1 MPWQGDT
8 TNPVPSNVNKTK
20 ENPYFKNTKNKA
32 LDVRRDT
39 DTKKNFTITLL
50 DIDTTII
57 EYLDKVINADVID
70 GGISVKVPIVYGNP
84 ERWKAAQVDGYF
96 RDINGKVQ
104 LPVLMFKRA
113 SFNKNESLQTFN
125 RYLTYPVITKYTE
138 KNKYDR
144 FSLMNDTVAPVHQI
158 HAVTLPDHIK
168 IEYEFMVWTE
178 YVEQMNKIIEKINF
192 ASDDYWG
199 DPQRFKFRV
208 SINDYTHTTEVSSDK
223 DRMVRTNFSLTVY
236 SYLLPESFED
246 RKATVQ
252 KILTPRQIKITSELV
267 ESEQMAEIKKSIDI
281 HSKSN
286 PVNPYYRIGNVMS
299 ANNETWEF
307 PTPSIGVETS
317 STLSGESLSQIR
329 QSYSALI
336 QQDAIINNSTG
347 SSSPSTIWHT
357 APTSPSSPGQEGWM
371 AYDGDYHYIYV
382 GGRWRRQAIADFE

>member
-8 TNPVPSNVNKTK
+8 SNPVPSNVDKTK

-57 EYLDKVINADVID
+57 DYLDKVINLGVID
-70 GGISVKVPIVYGNP
+70 SGTSVKVPILYGNP

-96 RDINGKVQ
+96 RDINGKIQ
-104 LPVLMFKRA
+104 LPVLMFKRG

-125 RYLTYPVITKYTE
+125 RYLTYPVITKFTE

-144 FSLMNDTVAPVHQI
+144 FSLMNNSVAPVHQI

-178 YVEQMNKIIEKINF
+178 YVEQMNNIIEKINF

-208 SINDYTHTTEVSSDK
+208 SINDYTHTTEVSTDK
-223 DRMVRTNFSLTVY
+223 DRMVRTNFSLSVY
-236 SYLLPESFED
+236 AYLLPESFED
-246 RKATVQ
+246 RKSTVQ
-252 KILTPRQIKITSELV
+252 KSLTPRQIKITSETV
-267 ESEQMAEIKKSIDI
+267 ESSAQMNVIKKSIDKQ
-281 HSKSN
+281 SNSN
-286 PVNPYYRIGNVMS
+286 PANPYYRIGNVMS

-307 PTPSIGVETS
+307 PTPTIDTETS
-317 STLSGESLSQIR
+317 TTLSGEILSQIR

-336 QQDAIINNSTG
+336 QQDYIVNSSTG
-347 SSSPSTIWHT
+347 STATIWHD
-357 APTSPSSPGQEGWM
+357 APTSPNSPGQEGWM

-382 GGRWRRQAIADFE
+382 GGRWRRQAITDFE